1 MSVDTQASRGHAGLG
16 AGAALGAFLI
26 WGFTPLYFKAVE
38 HVGAWQIVAHRILW
52 SVVML
57 GLLLLALGRLHEIGD
72 VLRSRRRFLT
82 YCATTALVTA
92 NWSVFIW
99 AVLNGYLVQ
108 SALGYYLS
116 PLINVLLGVAFLGE
130 RLSRA
135 QVAAASLAGVGVLIS
150 AIGAG
155 EIPWIALALALT
167 WGFYGLIRKREK
179 IDPFVGLMVETAFL
193 LPVCLAYLLWL
204 WSRGA
209 GAFGPVA
216 AGGEGWA
223 MSLAIMASGL
233 ITGLPIVL
241 YMIGARHLPLS
252 TVGLLQYLSPTI
264 NLVLATLVF
273 EEPLRPATLVTFGFI
288 WAGLVLF
295 TIDATRRARMPVAP
309 RHGVG

>member
-1 MSVDTQASRGHAGLG
+1 MPNDTQASRSHAGVG

-26 WGFTPLYFKAVE
+26 WGFAPLYFKAVE

-57 GLLLLALGRLHEIGD
+57 GLLLLALGRLHEIRD

-135 QVAAASLAGVGVLIS
+135 QVAAAGLAAAGVLVS
-150 AIGAG
+150 VTGAG

-204 WSRGA
+204 WSQGA

-252 TVGLLQYLSPTI
+252 TVGLLQYLSPSI

-273 EEPLRPATLVTFGFI
+273 EEALRPATLVTFGFI

-295 TIDATRRARMPVAP
+295 TIDATRRARLPVAP

>member
-1 MSVDTQASRGHAGLG
+1 MTTDVQTGRSHAGMG

-26 WGFTPLYFKAVE
+26 WGFAPLYFKAVE
-38 HVGAWQIVAHRILW
+38 HIGAWQIVAHRILW

-57 GLLLLALGRLHEIGD
+57 GLLLLVLGRLREIRD

-82 YCATTALVTA
+82 YCATTALVTV

-116 PLINVLLGVAFLGE
+116 PLINVLLGVVFLGE
-130 RLSRA
+130 RLGRL
-135 QVAAASLAGVGVLIS
+135 QVAAVGLAAVGVLIS
-150 AIGAG
+150 VVGAG
-155 EIPWIALALALT
+155 EIPWIALVLAGT

-179 IDPFVGLMVETAFL
+179 IDPFVGLMVETGFL

-204 WSRGA
+204 WSQGA

-252 TVGLLQYLSPTI
+252 TVGLLQYLSPSI

-273 EEPLRPATLVTFGFI
+273 EEPLRPATLVTFAFI

-295 TIDATRRARMPVAP
+295 TIDATRRARLPVAP
-309 RHGVG
+309 RHGIG

>member
-1 MSVDTQASRGHAGLG
+1 MAVDASSSRSRAGLG

-26 WGFTPLYFKAVE
+26 WGFAPLYFKAVE
-38 HVGAWQIVAHRILW
+38 HIGAWQIVAHRILW
-52 SVVML
+52 SVVIL
-57 GLLLLALGRLHEIGD
+57 GLLLLALGRLHEIRD
-72 VLRSRRRFLT
+72 VVRSRRRFLT
-82 YCATTALVTA
+82 YLATTALVTT

-116 PLINVLLGVAFLGE
+116 PLVNVLLGVAFLGE
-130 RLSRA
+130 RLGRM
-135 QVAAASLAGVGVLIS
+135 QVVAVGLAAAGVLVS
-150 AIGAG
+150 VIGAG
-155 EIPWIALALALT
+155 EVPWIALILAST

-179 IDPFVGLMVETAFL
+179 IDPFVGLMVETGFL

-204 WSRGA
+204 WGQGA
-209 GAFGPVA
+209 GAFGPVM

-223 MSLAIMASGL
+223 MSLALMASGV
-233 ITGLPIVL
+233 ITGMPIVL

-252 TVGLLQYLSPTI
+252 TVGLLQYLAPSI

-273 EEPLRPATLVTFGFI
+273 EEPLRPATLVTFAFI
-288 WAGLVLF
+288 WAGLALF
-295 TIDATRRARMPVAP
+295 TIDATRRARLPVAP

>member
-1 MSVDTQASRGHAGLG
+1 MAVDHSSRDSLG
-16 AGAALGAFLI
+16 AGAALSAFLI
-26 WGFTPLYFKAVE
+26 WGFAPLYFKAVE
-38 HVGAWQIVAHRILW
+38 HIGPWQIVAHRTLW

-57 GLLLLALGRLHEIGD
+57 GLLLLALGRLREIGD

-99 AVLNGYLVQ
+99 AVLNGHLVQ

-116 PLINVLLGVAFLGE
+116 PLLNVLLGVAFLGE
-130 RLSRA
+130 RLGRV
-135 QVAAASLAGVGVLIS
+135 QVAAVVLAAMGVLVS
-150 AIGAG
+150 VIGAG
-155 EIPWIALALALT
+155 EIPWIALVLATT

-179 IDPFVGLMVETAFL
+179 IDPFVGLLVETGFL
-193 LPVCLAYLLWL
+193 LPACLTYLLWL
-204 WSRGA
+204 WSQGS

-216 AGGEGWA
+216 AGGEGWV

-252 TVGLLQYLSPTI
+252 TVGLLQYLAPSI

-273 EEPLRPATLVTFGFI
+273 EEPLRPATLVTFAFI
-288 WAGLVLF
+288 WAGLALF
-295 TIDATRRARMPVAP
+295 TFDATRRARLPVAP

>member
-1 MSVDTQASRGHAGLG
+1 MAVDVSSSRSRAGLG

-26 WGFTPLYFKAVE
+26 WGFAPLYFKAVE
-38 HVGAWQIVAHRILW
+38 HIGAWQIVAHRILW
-52 SVVML
+52 SVVIL
-57 GLLLLALGRLHEIGD
+57 GLLLLALGRLHEIRD
-72 VLRSRRRFLT
+72 VARSRRRFLT
-82 YCATTALVTA
+82 YCATTALVTT

-116 PLINVLLGVAFLGE
+116 PLVNVLLGVAFLGE
-130 RLSRA
+130 RLGRM
-135 QVAAASLAGVGVLIS
+135 QVVAVGLAAAGVLIS
-150 AIGAG
+150 VIGAG
-155 EIPWIALALALT
+155 EIPWIALVLAST

-179 IDPFVGLMVETAFL
+179 IDPFVGLMVGTGFL

-204 WSRGA
+204 WIQGA
-209 GAFGPVA
+209 GAFGPVM

-223 MSLAIMASGL
+223 MSVALMASGV

-252 TVGLLQYLSPTI
+252 IVGLLQYLAPSI

-273 EEPLRPATLVTFGFI
+273 EEPLRPATLVTFAFI
-288 WAGLVLF
+288 WAGLALF
-295 TIDATRRARMPVAP
+295 TVDATRRARLPVAP